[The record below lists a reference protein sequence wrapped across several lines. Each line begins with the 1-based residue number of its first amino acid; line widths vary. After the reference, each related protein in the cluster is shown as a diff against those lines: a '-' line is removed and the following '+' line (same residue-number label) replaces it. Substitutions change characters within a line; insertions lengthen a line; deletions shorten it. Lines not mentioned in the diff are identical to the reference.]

1 MKNIFRY
8 SILLAL
14 CSFVGLVSCAPEEL
28 STDQFSDDTVVLG
41 AFAPNPVVRGAELRI
56 MGSNLD
62 KIVEVQIPGAEP
74 ITEIELVA
82 SGRVSEIRVVTPKAG
97 AEDESVT
104 GPVVLIDADGNTYK
118 SKTELSFTEGIV
130 LDSFTPAEAMPGDVV
145 TVKGDY
151 LYNVQQIVLGGGV
164 YVTGEQITQK
174 SRRELKFI
182 VPSNAIT
189 GPVTIGDVDENNNPD
204 GLIPNNVPSEEELV
218 IGDPTVKAADRGM
231 LKAGAEITVQGSYLD
246 MIEKVAFRVTTP
258 AAEEGAEPTVADT
271 DVDFVLAKDNK
282 SVKVVLPATVADGEI
297 VLTSFAGKE
306 FKAGAYTTV
315 IPTAVAI
322 AAETRYKAGL
332 KAVVTGKDLD
342 LVTSADLSGEKL
354 DIVYADNKLTFAI
367 PAKAVDGVVTLAL
380 ANGKTVA
387 TEAIELVKPTVTG
400 LSVSE
405 VVAGES
411 FVVDGTDLD
420 LISSVTLK
428 GDKMEYEYDAESGK
442 ITVVTVGTS
451 VGGPV
456 ELLCENDLKVV
467 AGELTVTYDSF
478 VVVSSL
484 PSEARIGD
492 EITMTGAN
500 FNMIEAIYFGEV
512 KVTGYT
518 KRADDEMVFVIPA
531 AVETGTYNMKFVLTT
546 GEEETCASSID
557 VKGAMTTVVLWE
569 GTTDLGTSWDG
580 SVAVNLAFGAD
591 WGTNHFA
598 RIPYGSTL
606 HVEFTANVDQ
616 STYYQLKI
624 CDGTWTALANVPG
637 LNEWGSIDVS
647 ADATHFSY
655 QISKENHDLLY
666 ASGLVV
672 MGYACTVTKVYVTYE
687 NADVDLPLPSDIMVN
702 DFDQHGEHNA
712 SWDNSWA
719 GYATGK
725 IDGDNGYLE
734 VTSEGSGWLINCNH
748 QSAGQLAPYVEDS
761 SKYNV
766 KFDIWIPEGAA
777 IADNSVIAQVI
788 FCDSWYWI
796 GNLNTGD
803 IAGKGKWMTWT
814 IDYSNAKVPAVLDM
828 SSGAQGLSI
837 ESSGALLPVGTKI
850 DNFRLSLK

>member
-204 GLIPNNVPSEEELV
+204 GLIPNNVPSEEQLV

-246 MIEKVAFRVTTP
+246 MIEKAAFRVTTP

-380 ANGKTVA
+380 ANGKTVETA
-387 TEAIELVKPTVTG
+387 AVELVKPVVTA

-405 VVAGES
+405 LVAGAS
-411 FVVDGTDLD
+411 FEITGTDMD
-420 LISSVTLK
+420 LVTSITLK
-428 GDKMEYEYDAESGK
+428 KEKMEYEYVADANK
-442 ITVVTVGTS
+442 ITVKTTGTS
-451 VGGPV
+451 VSGDV
-456 ELLCENDLKVV
+456 VLKCENGIEVN
-467 AGELTVTYDSF
+467 AGVLTVTYDSF
-478 VVVSSL
+478 VIVSTL
-484 PSEARIGD
+484 PSAASIGD
-492 EITMTGAN
+492 EITMTGSN
-500 FNMIEAIYFGEV
+500 FNMIESIYFGET
-512 KVTGYT
+512 KVTGYS
-518 KRADDEMVFVIPA
+518 KRDDTEMTFVIPTT
-531 AVETGTYNMKFVLTT
+531 VDTGTYQIKFVLTT
-546 GEEETCASSID
+546 GEEETCPSSIE
-557 VKGAMTTVVLWE
+557 VKGAVTTIVLWE
-569 GTTDLGTSWDG
+569 GSHPVGAWNNNLELKPDEYPFGT
-580 SVAVNLAFGAD
+580 
-591 WGTNHFA
+591 
-598 RIPYGSTL
+598 IPYGSVL
-606 HVEFTANVDQ
+606 NIDIEVNSDPAQDYYMLQYVYRAEGWPKIGEQ
-616 STYYQLKI
+616 SCNPGATFMQVQLTDADIDNIYTY
-624 CDGTWTALANVPG
+624 GLAFLGHYV
-637 LNEWGSIDVS
+637 
-647 ADATHFSY
+647 
-655 QISKENHDLLY
+655 
-666 ASGLVV
+666 
-672 MGYACTVTKVYVTYE
+672 TVKKVYITFQ
-687 NADVDLPLPSDIMVN
+687 NGDTDPMCPSDIMIN
-702 DFDQHGEHNA
+702 DFDQHGDHNA

-725 IDGDNGYLE
+725 MDGDNGYLE
-734 VTSEGSGWLINCNH
+734 ITGEGSGWLINCNH

-777 IADNSVIAQVI
+777 IADNSVVAQVI
-788 FCDSWYWI
+788 FCDAWYWI

-814 IDYSNAKVPAVLDM
+814 IDYSNANVPAVLDM

>member
-204 GLIPNNVPSEEELV
+204 GLIPNNVPSEDQLV

-342 LVTSADLSGEKL
+342 LVTSAKLAGTDL
-354 DIVYADNKLTFAI
+354 DIVYADNKITFAI
-367 PAKAVDGVVTLAL
+367 PAAAVDGTVALAL
-380 ANGKTVA
+380 ANGKTVETA
-387 TEAIELVKPTVTG
+387 AIELVKPVVTA

-405 VVAGES
+405 LVAGAS
-411 FVVDGTDLD
+411 FEITGTDMD
-420 LISSVTLK
+420 LVTSITLK
-428 GDKMEYEYDAESGK
+428 KEKMEYEYVADANK
-442 ITVVTVGTS
+442 ITVKTTGTS
-451 VGGPV
+451 VSGDV
-456 ELLCENDLKVV
+456 VLKCENGIEVN
-467 AGELTVTYDSF
+467 AGVLTVTYDSF
-478 VVVSSL
+478 VIVSTL
-484 PSEARIGD
+484 PSAASIGD
-492 EITMTGAN
+492 EITMTGSN
-500 FNMIEAIYFGEV
+500 FNMIESIYFGET
-512 KVTGYT
+512 KVTGYS
-518 KRADDEMVFVIPA
+518 KRDDTEMTFVIPTT
-531 AVETGTYNMKFVLTT
+531 VDTGTYQIKFVLTT
-546 GEEETCASSID
+546 GEEETCPSSIE
-557 VKGAMTTVVLWE
+557 VKGAVTTIVLWE
-569 GTTDLGTSWDG
+569 GSHPVGAWNNNLELKPDEYPFGT
-580 SVAVNLAFGAD
+580 
-591 WGTNHFA
+591 
-598 RIPYGSTL
+598 IPYGSVL
-606 HVEFTANVDQ
+606 NIDIEVNSDPAQDYYMLQYVYRAEGWPKIGEQ
-616 STYYQLKI
+616 SCNPGATFMQVQLTDADIDNIYTY
-624 CDGTWTALANVPG
+624 GLAFLGHYV
-637 LNEWGSIDVS
+637 
-647 ADATHFSY
+647 
-655 QISKENHDLLY
+655 
-666 ASGLVV
+666 
-672 MGYACTVTKVYVTYE
+672 TVKKVYITFQ
-687 NADVDLPLPSDIMVN
+687 NGDTDPMCPSDIMIN
-702 DFDQHGEHNA
+702 DFDQHGDHNA

-725 IDGDNGYLE
+725 MDGDNGYLE
-734 VTSEGSGWLINCNH
+734 ITGEASGWLINCNH

-777 IADNSVIAQVI
+777 IADNSVVAQVI
-788 FCDSWYWI
+788 FCDAWYWI

-814 IDYSNAKVPAVLDM
+814 IDYSNANVPAVLDM

>member
-246 MIEKVAFRVTTP
+246 MIEKAAFRVTTP

-387 TEAIELVKPTVTG
+387 TEAIELVKPTITEMSP
-400 LSVSE
+400 LE
-405 VVAGES
+405 LYAGDENIT
-411 FVVDGTDLD
+411 VKGTDLD
-420 LISSVTLK
+420 LIVAAALGGREAEFEYANEEIIVKTALTSVSGKVALTLDNGLVVESADEVKVNYHSLVIVTEMPAMQHIGQEVVLK
-428 GDKMEYEYDAESGK
+428 GSNF
-442 ITVVTVGTS
+442 S
-451 VGGPV
+451 LV
-456 ELLCENDLKVV
+456 ENI
-467 AGELTVTYDSF
+467 F
-478 VVVSSL
+478 
-484 PSEARIGD
+484 IGD
-492 EITMTGAN
+492 VKVTQYSLRTDEEVRFLMPWNKAGMYNLSFHLFSGDVETVATQIEVGLELDIRTIWEGEASLNWTGMQELAWGGYDWSTVKPGTILTAYFTLHEADYWQVRFANGSWASIPSGVEIASGLGQAEGNIPMTAGATYYAIKLTAADVDMLVNQGGLVMTGAN
-500 FNMIEAIYFGEV
+500 YTLTKLTLTSEISQEV
-512 KVTGYT
+512 T
-518 KRADDEMVFVIPA
+518 
-531 AVETGTYNMKFVLTT
+531 
-546 GEEETCASSID
+546 
-557 VKGAMTTVVLWE
+557 LWE
-569 GTTDLGTSWDG
+569 GELIADDWANQPNVLSDAG
-580 SVAVNLAFGAD
+580 VELAAAGAQPGQIVYFYFEQIGAD
-591 WGTNHFA
+591 PWKVEIVEGHWGPTYKSICAVGADTEGGKFTEYDLDANGGKF
-598 RIPYGSTL
+598 GLTL
-606 HVEFTANVDQ
+606 TQEILDAALTQ
-616 STYYQLKI
+616 KWWG
-624 CDGTWTALANVPG
+624 GTFI
-637 LNEWGSIDVS
+637 LNGDN
-647 ADATHFSY
+647 T
-655 QISKENHDLLY
+655 K
-666 ASGLVV
+666 
-672 MGYACTVTKVYVTYE
+672 CTKVT
-687 NADVDLPLPSDIMVN
+687 
-702 DFDQHGEHNA
+702 
-712 SWDNSWA
+712 
-719 GYATGK
+719 
-725 IDGDNGYLE
+725 
-734 VTSEGSGWLINCNH
+734 
-748 QSAGQLAPYVEDS
+748 
-761 SKYNV
+761 
-766 KFDIWIPEGAA
+766 
-777 IADNSVIAQVI
+777 
-788 FCDSWYWI
+788 
-796 GNLNTGD
+796 
-803 IAGKGKWMTWT
+803 
-814 IDYSNAKVPAVLDM
+814 
-828 SSGAQGLSI
+828 
-837 ESSGALLPVGTKI
+837 LL
-850 DNFRLSLK
+850 

>member
-204 GLIPNNVPSEEELV
+204 GLIPNNVPSEDQLV

-380 ANGKTVA
+380 ANGNTVA
-387 TEAIELVKPTVTG
+387 TEAIELVKPVITAVSPLELYAGDENIVVTG
-400 LSVSE
+400 E
-405 VVAGES
+405 
-411 FVVDGTDLD
+411 DLD
-420 LISSVTLK
+420 LVVSATL
-428 GDKMEYEYDAESGK
+428 GGRDAEFEYADGAITVKTSLTSVSGK
-442 ITVVTVGTS
+442 VVFTIANGVAVESADEVTVKYHSKVIITSMPAMQHIGQEVVLQGSNFGLVENIFIGDVKVTQYSLRTDTEVRFLMPWNKVGMYSISFLLFDGETETVATQIEVGLELDIKTIWEGEASLVWSGMQELAWGGYDWSTVKPGTVLTAYFTLHETDYWQVRFGNGS
-451 VGGPV
+451 WASIPSGV
-456 ELLCENDLKVV
+456 EI
-467 AGELTVTYDSF
+467 A
-478 VVVSSL
+478 SSL
-484 PSEARIGD
+484 GQGD
-492 EITMTGAN
+492 GNIPMTAGATYYSIKLTAADIDMLVNQGGLVMTGAN
-500 FNMIEAIYFGEV
+500 YTLTKLTLTSEISQEV
-512 KVTGYT
+512 T
-518 KRADDEMVFVIPA
+518 
-531 AVETGTYNMKFVLTT
+531 
-546 GEEETCASSID
+546 
-557 VKGAMTTVVLWE
+557 LWE
-569 GTTDLGTSWDG
+569 GELIADDWANQPNVLSDAG
-580 SVAVNLAFGAD
+580 VELAAAGAQPGQIVYFYFEQIGAD
-591 WGTNHFA
+591 PWKVEIVEGHWGPTYKSICAVGADTEGGKFTEYDLDANGGKF
-598 RIPYGSTL
+598 GLTL
-606 HVEFTANVDQ
+606 TQEILDAAFTQ
-616 STYYQLKI
+616 QWWG
-624 CDGTWTALANVPG
+624 GTFI
-637 LNEWGSIDVS
+637 LN
-647 ADATHFSY
+647 
-655 QISKENHDLLY
+655 
-666 ASGLVV
+666 
-672 MGYACTVTKVYVTYE
+672 
-687 NADVDLPLPSDIMVN
+687 
-702 DFDQHGEHNA
+702 
-712 SWDNSWA
+712 
-719 GYATGK
+719 
-725 IDGDNGYLE
+725 GDN
-734 VTSEGSGWLINCNH
+734 TKC
-748 QSAGQLAPYVEDS
+748 
-761 SKYNV
+761 
-766 KFDIWIPEGAA
+766 
-777 IADNSVIAQVI
+777 
-788 FCDSWYWI
+788 
-796 GNLNTGD
+796 
-803 IAGKGKWMTWT
+803 
-814 IDYSNAKVPAVLDM
+814 
-828 SSGAQGLSI
+828 
-837 ESSGALLPVGTKI
+837 TKI
-850 DNFRLSLK
+850 TIL

>member
-204 GLIPNNVPSEEELV
+204 GLIPNNVPSEEQLV

-246 MIEKVAFRVTTP
+246 MIEKAAFRVTTP

-380 ANGKTVA
+380 ANGKTVETA
-387 TEAIELVKPTVTG
+387 AVELVKPVVTA

-405 VVAGES
+405 LVAGAS
-411 FVVDGTDLD
+411 FEITGTDMD
-420 LISSVTLK
+420 LVTSITLK
-428 GDKMEYEYDAESGK
+428 KEKMEYEYVADANK
-442 ITVVTVGTS
+442 ITVKTTGTS
-451 VGGPV
+451 VSGDV
-456 ELLCENDLKVV
+456 VLKCENGIEVN
-467 AGELTVTYDSF
+467 AGVLTVTYDSF
-478 VVVSSL
+478 VIVSTL
-484 PSEARIGD
+484 PSAASIGD
-492 EITMTGAN
+492 EITMTGSN
-500 FNMIEAIYFGEV
+500 FNMIESIYFGET
-512 KVTGYT
+512 KVTGYS
-518 KRADDEMVFVIPA
+518 KRDDTEMTFVIPTT
-531 AVETGTYNMKFVLTT
+531 VDTGIYQIKFVLTT
-546 GEEETCASSID
+546 GEEETCPSSIE
-557 VKGAMTTVVLWE
+557 VKGAVTTIVLWE
-569 GTTDLGTSWDG
+569 GSHPVGAWNNNLELKPDEYPFGT
-580 SVAVNLAFGAD
+580 
-591 WGTNHFA
+591 
-598 RIPYGSTL
+598 IPYGSVL
-606 HVEFTANVDQ
+606 NIDIEVNSDPAQDYYMLQYVYRAEGWPKIGEQ
-616 STYYQLKI
+616 SCNPGATFMQVQLTDADIDNIYTY
-624 CDGTWTALANVPG
+624 GLAFLGHYV
-637 LNEWGSIDVS
+637 
-647 ADATHFSY
+647 
-655 QISKENHDLLY
+655 
-666 ASGLVV
+666 
-672 MGYACTVTKVYVTYE
+672 TVKKVYITFQ
-687 NADVDLPLPSDIMVN
+687 NGDTDPMCPSDIMIN
-702 DFDQHGEHNA
+702 DFDQHGDHNA

-725 IDGDNGYLE
+725 MDGDNGYLE
-734 VTSEGSGWLINCNH
+734 ITGEGSGWLINCNH

-777 IADNSVIAQVI
+777 IADNSVVAQVI
-788 FCDSWYWI
+788 FCDAWYWI

-814 IDYSNAKVPAVLDM
+814 IDYSNANVPAVLDM